1 MLAQAHYNH
10 KMTPIMPLQAVSQ
23 YLSNLR
29 DRNLKFTMDLMKTIN
44 RSQEVSMYIDVMK
57 DYLLMK

>member
-1 MLAQAHYNH
+1 MLAQAHYHH

-29 DRNLKFTMDLMKTIN
+29 DRNLKFTMDSN
-44 RSQEVSMYIDVMK
+44 ES
-57 DYLLMK
+57 

>member
-1 MLAQAHYNH
+1 
-10 KMTPIMPLQAVSQ
+10 MTPIMPLQAVSQ

-44 RSQEVSMYIDVMK
+44 RSQEVSMYVDVMK